1 MVRYILIIIIINH
14 LVIGIPKAYSQNI
27 SGTSIISPIPVGYLA
42 DYSAIGIGLAG
53 HSRFFVLE
61 RLGVGFHTAF
71 HYHFGR
77 NGFNGHITIPVRGV
91 AEYYFTDDGARVRPF
106 LGGDMGLA
114 MSTYSGPF
122 RFYFHAAAGGGALFE
137 LSDYVQLV
145 TQFKFSMMI
154 GSGVAMFLE
163 PSVGFNYKIGY

>member
-1 MVRYILIIIIINH
+1 MVRCILIAIFIYYFFS
-14 LVIGIPKAYSQNI
+14 GIPKFYSQNI
-27 SGTSIISPIPVGYLA
+27 SGTSIIAPIPVGTLA
-42 DYSAIGIGLAG
+42 DYSAIGVGLAG

-61 RLGVGFHTAF
+61 RLGIGFHTAF

-77 NGFNGHITIPVRGV
+77 NGFNGHITIPIRGV
-91 AEYYFTDDGARVRPF
+91 AEYYFTDDGARVRPY

-137 LSDYVQLV
+137 LSDYVLLV